1 MPRGR
6 PRKNPLPVEA
16 SSNVVGENQ
25 NPNETVTVN
34 KSPTDKAVE
43 TSQPTATKKSP
54 PVDINQICMACG
66 TVVPDTPNKIDLA
79 MWLDTAPYKFNTRLN
94 DKGRII
100 LCHKC
105 ENHLIEAID
114 KELKNMGCK
123 QKFESA
129 SSYDDAE
136 SEHETEMAEYPKLNP
151 DAFQTF
157 VEKNRESLS

>member
-6 PRKNPLPVEA
+6 PRKNPLPIEAKNPSVEV

-34 KSPTDKAVE
+34 K
-43 TSQPTATKKSP
+43 KSP
-54 PVDINQICMACG
+54 PVDVNQICMACG

-79 MWLDTAPYKFNTRLN
+79 MWLDTAPYKFNTKLN

-123 QKFESA
+123 QKFEM
-129 SSYDDAE
+129 E
-136 SEHETEMAEYPKLNP
+136 PETEMAEYLELNP
-151 DAFQTF
+151 NAFQTF
-157 VEKNRESLS
+157 VKKNRESLS

>member
-6 PRKNPLPVEA
+6 PRKNPLPVEV
-16 SSNVVGENQ
+16 SNNVVGENQ

-34 KSPTDKAVE
+34 E
-43 TSQPTATKKSP
+43 TPQPTATKKSP
-54 PVDINQICMACG
+54 PVDVNQICMACG

-79 MWLDTAPYKFNTRLN
+79 MWLDTAPYKFNTKLN

-114 KELKNMGCK
+114 GELKKMGCK
-123 QKFESA
+123 QKFES
-129 SSYDDAE
+129 E
-136 SEHETEMAEYPKLNP
+136 PETAMAEYPKLNP
-151 DAFQTF
+151 EAFQTF
-157 VEKNRESLS
+157 VEKNREQKDY

>member
-6 PRKNPLPVEA
+6 PRKNPLPVEV
-16 SSNVVGENQ
+16 SKNVVGENQ

-34 KSPTDKAVE
+34 ESPTDKIVE
-43 TSQPTATKKSP
+43 NPQPTVTKKSP
-54 PVDINQICMACG
+54 PVDANQICMACG

-79 MWLDTAPYKFNTRLN
+79 MWLDTAPYKFNTKLN

-123 QKFESA
+123 QKFEM
-129 SSYDDAE
+129 E
-136 SEHETEMAEYPKLNP
+136 PETEMAEYPKLNP

>member
-6 PRKNPLPVEA
+6 PRKNPLPVEVNN
-16 SSNVVGENQ
+16 NVVGEKQ

-34 KSPTDKAVE
+34 E
-43 TSQPTATKKSP
+43 TPQPTVNKKSP
-54 PVDINQICMACG
+54 SVNINQICMACG
-66 TVVPDTPNKIDLA
+66 AVVSDTPNKLDLA
-79 MWLDTAPYKFNTRLN
+79 MWLDAAPYKFNTKLN

-123 QKFESA
+123 QKFESG
-129 SSYDDAE
+129 YED
-136 SEHETEMAEYPKLNP
+136 
-151 DAFQTF
+151 
-157 VEKNRESLS
+157 

>member
-6 PRKNPLPVEA
+6 PRKNQRQLTLPNPLPVEVND
-16 SSNVVGENQ
+16 NVVGENQ
-25 NPNETVTVN
+25 NPIETVTVN
-34 KSPTDKAVE
+34 E
-43 TSQPTATKKSP
+43 NSQPTATKKSP
-54 PVDINQICMACG
+54 PVDVNQICMACG

-79 MWLDTAPYKFNTRLN
+79 MWLDTAPYRFNTKLN

-114 KELKNMGCK
+114 GELKKMGCK
-123 QKFESA
+123 QKFESEP
-129 SSYDDAE
+129 E
-136 SEHETEMAEYPKLNP
+136 STMAEYPKLNP

-157 VEKNRESLS
+157 VEKNRD

>member
-16 SSNVVGENQ
+16 SSNVVRENQ

-34 KSPTDKAVE
+34 ENP
-43 TSQPTATKKSP
+43 QPMVHKKSP
-54 PVDINQICMACG
+54 SVNPNQICMACG
-66 TVVPDTPNKIDLA
+66 AVIPDTPNKIDLA
-79 MWLDTAPYKFNTRLN
+79 MWLDTAPYRFNTKLN

-114 KELKNMGCK
+114 GELKKMGCK

-136 SEHETEMAEYPKLNP
+136 LEPETAMSEYPKLNP
-151 DAFQTF
+151 EAFQTF
-157 VEKNRESLS
+157 VEKNRD

>member
-6 PRKNPLPVEA
+6 PRKNQRQLTLPNPLPVEA

-34 KSPTDKAVE
+34 ESP
-43 TSQPTATKKSP
+43 QPAATKKSP
-54 PVDINQICMACG
+54 PVDVNQICMACG

-79 MWLDTAPYKFNTRLN
+79 MWLDTAPYRFNTRLN

-114 KELKNMGCK
+114 KELKRMGCK
-123 QKFESA
+123 QKFES
-129 SSYDDAE
+129 E
-136 SEHETEMAEYPKLNP
+136 LETAMAEYPKLNP
-151 DAFQTF
+151 EAFQTF
-157 VEKNRESLS
+157 VEKNRD

>member
-25 NPNETVTVN
+25 NPNETATVN
-34 KSPTDKAVE
+34 ESPSDKSVE
-43 TSQPTATKKSP
+43 TSQPTVTKKSP
-54 PVDINQICMACG
+54 SVDANQICMACG
-66 TVVPDTPNKIDLA
+66 TVVPNTPNKIDLT
-79 MWLDTAPYKFNTRLN
+79 MWLDTAPYKFNTKLN

-123 QKFESA
+123 QKFET
-129 SSYDDAE
+129 E
-136 SEHETEMAEYPKLNP
+136 KEPEMAEYPKLNSN
-151 DAFQTF
+151 AFQTF
-157 VEKNRESLS
+157 VEKNRE

>member
-6 PRKNPLPVEA
+6 PRKNPLPVEV
-16 SSNVVGENQ
+16 SKNVVGENQ

-34 KSPTDKAVE
+34 ENP
-43 TSQPTATKKSP
+43 QPVNKKSP
-54 PVDINQICMACG
+54 PVDTNQICMACG

-79 MWLDTAPYKFNTRLN
+79 MWLDTAPYRFNTRLN

-123 QKFESA
+123 QKFEIEPEA
-129 SSYDDAE
+129 
-136 SEHETEMAEYPKLNP
+136 EMAEYPKLNP

-157 VEKNRESLS
+157 VEKNRDQNIQLKD

>member
-6 PRKNPLPVEA
+6 PRKNPLPVET
-16 SSNVVGENQ
+16 SSNVVGEPK

-34 KSPTDKAVE
+34 ESPTDKAVE

-79 MWLDTAPYKFNTRLN
+79 MWLDTAPYKFNTKLN

-100 LCHKC
+100 LRHKC

-123 QKFESA
+123 QKFET
-129 SSYDDAE
+129 E
-136 SEHETEMAEYPKLNP
+136 KEPEMAEYPKLNP

-157 VEKNRESLS
+157 VDKNRE

>member
-6 PRKNPLPVEA
+6 PRKNSLPVET

-25 NPNETVTVN
+25 NLNETVTVN
-34 KSPTDKAVE
+34 ESP
-43 TSQPTATKKSP
+43 QPIATKKSP
-54 PVDINQICMACG
+54 PVDANQICMACG
-66 TVVPDTPNKIDLA
+66 TVVPDTPNRIDLA
-79 MWLDTAPYKFNTRLN
+79 MWLDTAPYKFNTKLN

-123 QKFESA
+123 QKFES
-129 SSYDDAE
+129 E
-136 SEHETEMAEYPKLNP
+136 SETEMAEYPKLNP

>member
-6 PRKNPLPVEA
+6 PRKNPLPVEVGN
-16 SSNVVGENQ
+16 NVVGENQ

-34 KSPTDKAVE
+34 ENP
-43 TSQPTATKKSP
+43 QPTITKKSP
-54 PVDINQICMACG
+54 PVDANQICMACG

-79 MWLDTAPYKFNTRLN
+79 MWLDTAHYKFNTRLN

-129 SSYDDAE
+129 SSYDDTE

>member
-6 PRKNPLPVEA
+6 PRKNPLPVEV
-16 SSNVVGENQ
+16 SNNVVGENQ

-34 KSPTDKAVE
+34 E
-43 TSQPTATKKSP
+43 TPQPTATKKSP
-54 PVDINQICMACG
+54 SVDVNQICMACG

-136 SEHETEMAEYPKLNP
+136 SEPETEMAEYPKLNP

>member
-34 KSPTDKAVE
+34 ESP
-43 TSQPTATKKSP
+43 QPTATKKSP
-54 PVDINQICMACG
+54 PADVNQICMACG

-79 MWLDTAPYKFNTRLN
+79 MWLDTAPYRFNTKLN

-114 KELKNMGCK
+114 KELKRMGCK
-123 QKFESA
+123 QKFES
-129 SSYDDAE
+129 E
-136 SEHETEMAEYPKLNP
+136 PETAMIEYPKLNSE
-151 DAFQTF
+151 AFQTF
-157 VEKNRESLS
+157 VEKNRDQKEQKD

>member
-6 PRKNPLPVEA
+6 PRKNPLPVEV
-16 SSNVVGENQ
+16 SKNVVGENQ

-34 KSPTDKAVE
+34 ESPTDKSVE
-43 TSQPTATKKSP
+43 TPQPTATKKSP
-54 PVDINQICMACG
+54 PVDVNQICMACG

-79 MWLDTAPYKFNTRLN
+79 MWLDTAPYKFNTKLN

-123 QKFESA
+123 QKFES
-129 SSYDDAE
+129 E
-136 SEHETEMAEYPKLNP
+136 PETEMAEYPKLNP

-157 VEKNRESLS
+157 VDKNRE